1 MKCHLTHPSLR
12 LPVSPTHPLRCP
24 LAARRPLAP
33 HLQYGS
39 SSSVKG
45 TDTEVL
51 MNPNL
56 HLVREVGWGD
66 CAMPG
71 GDLARDTYNSNLT
84 SAFNML
90 TKFYENFCFHV
101 LIVL

>member
-1 MKCHLTHPSLR
+1 VTSLR

-71 GDLARDTYNSNLT
+71 GDLARDTYNSKLNFRFQYAHKILC
-84 SAFNML
+84 SDCVLMSEML
-90 TKFYENFCFHV
+90 
-101 LIVL
+101 